1 MLDKARAEFQANPI
15 KTISAAAAGIALVLG
30 AVYAALSVVAE
41 NIGGWFMLASVVIQ
55 AIVGTLLIAPT
66 ARLVI
71 RADLK
76 PASVTIAHANSAV
89 VPLIIGVM
97 LVFFSMLSLQV
108 DIHKRS
114 IDLMSGMNDNI
125 SAIVDTI
132 AGPDSEAPA
141 DDIEDTAS
149 RRMPIFHA
157 AMFTLFGLGLCL
169 IADAALRSLI
179 ARRTMMQLSE
189 RVSLLEARLGAEN
202 PQQS

>member
-89 VPLIIGVM
+89 VPLIVGVM

-125 SAIVDTI
+125 SSIVDTI